1 MASRLERVQRE
12 VLEWREGWVRDW
24 EKGREREREAGV
36 SPTRQIF
43 FFGFQAVGREAERH
57 EDVRADLSFRG
68 FSFGGAES
76 SSSSDDEEFDQGVGW
91 EMEGFRAGTC
101 GV

>member
-36 SPTRQIF
+36 SPMRQIF
-43 FFGFQAVGREAERH
+43 FFGFQEVGREAERH
-57 EDVRADLSFRG
+57 EDVRADIP
-68 FSFGGAES
+68 FGGAES